1 MDYFYSI
8 SLKFPYSN
16 FNSGILFFILLF

>member
-16 FNSGILFFILLF
+16 FNSGILFFVLLF